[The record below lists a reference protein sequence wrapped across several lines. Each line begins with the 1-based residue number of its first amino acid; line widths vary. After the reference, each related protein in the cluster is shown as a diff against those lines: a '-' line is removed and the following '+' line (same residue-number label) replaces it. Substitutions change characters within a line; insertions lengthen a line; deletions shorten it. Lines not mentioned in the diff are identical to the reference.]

1 MTLGA
6 TLTTDKVA
14 NGISQN
20 GGVFMHGPTFM
31 ANPLACSVSLASM
44 NLLTSSPWEERV
56 RNVENALIDHLSP
69 LSELDSVREIRVL
82 GAIGV
87 CELKEG
93 LDRDGMARIQRA
105 LVEEG
110 VWLRPFGKLL
120 YTMPPFNCDQLE
132 DEHIKKI
139 GEAMYKVVSSKPKA

>member
-1 MTLGA
+1 
-6 TLTTDKVA
+6 
-14 NGISQN
+14 
-20 GGVFMHGPTFM
+20 MHGPTFM

-44 NLLTSSPWEERV
+44 KLLTSSPWEERV

-139 GEAMYKVVSSKPKA
+139 GEAMYKVVSSKSKA